1 MAATPPS
8 GTHLE
13 HHNTL
18 VTDLHA
24 QLGRFGLTPTS
35 GGPFTAGD
43 PYHIAEHGKMLTDLV
58 TLASTAGQSYS
69 PPLPAAPTLGD
80 TGHIADH
87 LAIRAA
93 IDQAANWPAWN
104 DATGGQDVYTVNN
117 YNGTGEK
124 WRVHE
129 FLSSGTLTVNVAAQ
143 PFRVLVVGG
152 GGGTVVGINN
162 AQGGGGAG
170 GMIDNPSVTGTVGA
184 NTITVGA
191 GGNQANGG
199 NSSALGLT
207 AIGGGRGGP
216 AGNIGSSGGS
226 GGGAGSPALTGG
238 AGTAGQGNNGGNC
251 QDAGVGA
258 GGGGGGAGSAG
269 GTATYNTGGN
279 GGSGKASTITG
290 GSVTYA
296 GGGGGGHNGAGGGGQ
311 GGSGGGGRWSQNGT
325 NGLGGGAG
333 GFAGGAALTTGGSGI
348 VIVAY
353 RIG

>member
-24 QLGRFGLTPTS
+24 ELTRFGLTPTS

-104 DATGGQDVYTVNN
+104 NASCGQDEYTVNN

-124 WRVHE
+124 WRVIE
-129 FLSSGTLTVNVAAQ
+129 FLFSGTLTVNRAVQ

-152 GGGTVVGINN
+152 GGASKYSTNS

-170 GMIDNPSVTGTVGA
+170 GILTDEALSLTPGAHTVT
-184 NTITVGA
+184 IGA
-191 GGNQANGG
+191 GGTDLQNGE
-199 NSSALGLT
+199 NTTAFGLT
-207 AIGGGRGGP
+207 AIGGGHGAFREAGG
-216 AGNIGSSGGS
+216 AQIGPGSGGS
-226 GGGAGSPALTGG
+226 GGGESRNNPGAGG
-238 AGTAGQGNNGGNC
+238 AGTAGQGFQGGSGNS
-251 QDAGVGA
+251 ANP
-258 GGGGGGAGSAG
+258 GGGGAG
-269 GTATYNTGGN
+269 
-279 GGSGKASTITG
+279 
-290 GSVTYA
+290 
-296 GGGGGGHNGAGGGGQ
+296 GA
-311 GGSGGGGRWSQNGT
+311 
-325 NGLGGGAG
+325 GGAG
-333 GFAGGAALTTGGSGI
+333 GTGPGKASNITGSGVTYARGGGNDGWDASVQYGAGGNFAGLAAQPGV